1 MATDDPD
8 ASADQPTDA
17 GSGAVGSPGDTDGAV
32 GGVADRVARLRE
44 NSPRVAG
51 PLGGLFVA
59 FALVLLFTP
68 LFVAVPPGML
78 VFVEEFSLFLL
89 FGLLVV
95 GLNLQF
101 GHTGLVN
108 FGHVVF
114 FAVGG
119 YTAGLLTA
127 NAPSVGIGLGL
138 PWPVGLAVAIL
149 AAGLLGG
156 LLGVTTLRLRGD
168 FLAIVTLAVAEI
180 LHDLLGSFQSV
191 TGGGI
196 GLLSIP
202 TPIADLT
209 DSANEASLITAVLL
223 LGLLLVTYAGVRRL
237 TDSPYGRVLRAIRA
251 DERVAETL
259 GKDVFGYK
267 LWAFVY
273 GAAIAGAAGAVYA
286 FTLGAISPGLFTISV
301 TVTVWVGMLVGGPGT
316 DWAVIVGV
324 GILVGFRLFTRF
336 LNGEIPAVSA
346 DQFASVR
353 LIMVGLLLMAIIR
366 YRPQG
371 LFGDAEELGVDR

>member
-8 ASADQPTDA
+8 ATAEQAGDAD
-17 GSGAVGSPGDTDGAV
+17 GSAV
-32 GGVADRVARLRE
+32 GGVGDRLGDIGDLLA
-44 NSPRVAG
+44 NGPRVAG
-51 PLGGLFVA
+51 PLGGVCLV

-68 LFVAVPPGML
+68 LFVAVPSGLL
-78 VFVEEFSLFLL
+78 VFVDEFSLFLL
-89 FGLLVV
+89 FGLLVI

-138 PWPVGLAVAIL
+138 PWPVGVAGAVL
-149 AAGLLGG
+149 AAALLGG

-209 DSANEASLITAVLL
+209 DSANEASLITAVML

-316 DWAVIVGV
+316 DWAVVVGV

-336 LNGEIPAVSA
+336 LNGEIPAITA

-353 LIMVGLLLMAIIR
+353 LIMVGLLLMVVIR

>member
-8 ASADQPTDA
+8 AAADAGAAVDPDAAAEQEERAA
-17 GSGAVGSPGDTDGAV
+17 GSGDF
-32 GGVADRVARLRE
+32 ADRIERFRR

-51 PLGGLFVA
+51 PLGGVFVA
-59 FALVLLFTP
+59 LALVLLFTP
-68 LFVAVPPGML
+68 LFVAAPSGLL

-127 NAPSVGIGLGL
+127 NAPSIGIGLGL
-138 PWPVGLAVAIL
+138 PWPVGVVGAVL
-149 AAGLLGG
+149 AAALLGG

-180 LHDLLGSFQSV
+180 LHDLLGSFQSI

-209 DSANEASLITAVLL
+209 DSAAEASLVTAILL

-267 LWAFVY
+267 LWSFVY
-273 GAAIAGAAGAVYA
+273 GAAIAGAAGALYA

-316 DWAVIVGV
+316 DWAVVVGV
-324 GILVGFRLFTRF
+324 GILVGFRLLTRF

-353 LIMVGLLLMAIIR
+353 LMMVGLLLMFIIR

-371 LFGDAEELGVDR
+371 LFGDAGRLGVDR